1 MRILHVVDAWGG
13 GVVTA
18 LSQFIKSTS
27 EHEHFLATRLQVA
40 EHTPDGELNHF
51 KGVERLPHGL
61 ASASRAVH
69 RFAEAIDADV
79 IHAHSSL
86 AGVIVRVGNR
96 NQRSRRL
103 IYTPHC
109 FAFER
114 RDISSLVRGGLYLA
128 ELVLSLNT
136 EVIAAC
142 SHRER
147 ALAGRMWSRGGTVYI
162 PNSVD
167 GANQDGDAPA
177 APRFVGQGDAVTVA
191 MLGRISPQ
199 KDPTFY
205 ANVVDGLKKVAPRVT
220 AQWIGGGLPE
230 LGAPLEAASVTVSG
244 WLPAGE
250 AKKALQNVDIY
261 VHTAAWEGFPMAIL
275 EAQAAGL
282 LIVARDIPAL
292 AGTCPDWLGVEPG
305 DVVERIAALLVS
317 PAAQALNRAEWSVA
331 LQENTPEVQRTRLL
345 ELYALGQRRNF
356 WDRRAIRSAAQVT
369 TSTELRAASGRGR
382 NEEID

>member
-1 MRILHVVDAWGG
+1 M
-13 GVVTA
+13 VTA
-18 LSQFIKSTS
+18 LNQFVKSTS

-40 EHTPDGELNHF
+40 EHVPDGELNQF
-51 KGVERLPHGL
+51 KGVERLPHGFAG
-61 ASASRAVH
+61 ASWAVH
-69 RFAEAIDADV
+69 RFAEAIGADV

-86 AGVIVRVGNR
+86 AGVMVRVGNR
-96 NQRSRRL
+96 NRWSRRL
-103 IYTPHC
+103 IYSPHC

-114 RDISSLVRGGLYLA
+114 RDISRIVRGGVYLA

-147 ALAGRMWSRGGTVYI
+147 ELAGRMWSRGGTVYI

-167 GANQDGDAPA
+167 GANEDGDAPA
-177 APRFVGQGDAVTVA
+177 APRFVGLGDVVSVA

-205 ANVVDGLKKVAPRVT
+205 VNVVDGLKKVAPRVN
-220 AQWIGGGLPE
+220 AQWIGGGLAE
-230 LGAPLEAASVTVSG
+230 LGALMEAASVTVSG

-250 AKKALQNVDIY
+250 AKKALQHVDVY

-292 AGTCPDWLGVEPG
+292 SGTCPDWLGVEPD
-305 DVVERIAALLVS
+305 DVVERITALLVS
-317 PAAQALNRAEWSVA
+317 PAAQALNRTEWSVA
-331 LQENTPEVQRTRLL
+331 LQENAPDVQRTRLL
-345 ELYALGQRRNF
+345 DLYARGQRRKF

-369 TSTELRAASGRGR
+369 TSTEVGAATGRWR
-382 NEEID
+382 SEEID